1 MNRSRVRSLAGAL
14 AIAAA
19 VLAGCGDEDA
29 DRAAEAAGLYE
40 TVSTFSAAFAT
51 GDEDTAV
58 ALISEQCGRVT
69 GAIRAAVSALDAQY
83 DELVPVEFDADV
95 DANEATVAY
104 TFEGAP
110 ELARTDERWVLEN
123 GRWRYADC

>member
-1 MNRSRVRSLAGAL
+1 MNPLGVRSLVGGL
-14 AIAAA
+14 TIAAVA
-19 VLAGCGDEDA
+19 LVGCGDEDA

-40 TVSTFSAAFAT
+40 TVSTFSATFAS
-51 GDEDTAV
+51 GDGDTAV

-83 DELVPVEFDADV
+83 DELVPVEFEADV

-104 TFEGAP
+104 TFENAP